1 MNSQFFPL
9 KSNYKNVKKKKKKVQ
24 RKPFN
29 AIIFLV
35 LTCPIKKENDI

>member
-9 KSNYKNVKKKKKKVQ
+9 KSNYKNEKKKKVQ